1 MESGRFL
8 LAIVLMIAVV
18 IVTNLIFQPTRPEPG
33 TNVMPDTVAP
43 VDPEPASP
51 LTTSPT
57 PVTDPVTDPGTAAAT
72 EPGGNGADTVRVASG
87 LYRFGIST
95 RGGSLVSARLLEY
108 ESFAPGREN
117 QPVELVPLPGA
128 GLVRMR
134 LRVGDRDVEL
144 SRFAFQPDQ
153 REVEL
158 GETGAATLRLA
169 FQDSALGFGIDID
182 ITFHADTYLYDVDVR
197 VHGLGDVT
205 PQLLIDMGPRLA
217 LNEAVRD
224 EDERALAYVVSSP
237 QTGISS
243 VPLRSVREQ
252 RIDNGPLTWVALK
265 SKYFVAAIMQA
276 AQSPMPFGGVIA
288 TPAGEPLSA
297 NLTATLLPNDRGA
310 FAYRLYLGPQEFD
323 RLAAVGN
330 QLQDVSVFGWRFLQ
344 PVLRPLGHAIT
355 WALLQMHNVLGI
367 GYGWVLI
374 LFGFIVRFA
383 LWPLNAKAMRSQ
395 LKNMEMQ
402 PRMKELQA
410 RYKSDPQ
417 RMQQELL
424 KLYKE
429 EGFNP
434 MGGCLPMLLPLPVL
448 ITLFFVF
455 QGFIEFR
462 GVPFLWLPDL
472 SLKDPLYILPVALGL
487 SMFVQQWLN
496 MRSTK
501 DAPPQMKYMTYF
513 MPIFLTFLFLNFASG
528 LNLYYASM
536 NVASLPQQLQ
546 IMRERQRH
554 MERKAARQTST

>member
-18 IVTNLIFQPTRPEPG
+18 IVTNIIFPPARP
-33 TNVMPDTVAP
+33 
-43 VDPEPASP
+43 
-51 LTTSPT
+51 
-57 PVTDPVTDPGTAAAT
+57 DPGTALPPDTSAAGDT
-72 EPGGNGADTVRVASG
+72 GSALPVDPVPPAVTDSETIAASTAAAPAANGADTVIAASS
-87 LYRFGIST
+87 LYRYGIST
-95 RGGSLVSARLLEY
+95 RGGALVSAQLLEY
-108 ESFAPGREN
+108 ASFAPGREN
-117 QPVELVPLPGA
+117 EAVELVPPA
-128 GLVRMR
+128 VEGLLTMR
-134 LRVGDRDVEL
+134 LRVGDREVPL
-144 SRFAFQPDQ
+144 SRFVFLPDHEQ
-153 REVEL
+153 L
-158 GETGAATLRLA
+158 AIGEDGNGTLNLA
-169 FQDSALGFGIDID
+169 YRDSASGFSIDVAY
-182 ITFHADTYLYDVDVR
+182 TFHPDTYRADFVMR
-197 VHGLGDVT
+197 VQGLGGVT

-217 LNEAVRD
+217 LNEAVRA
-224 EDERALAYVVSSP
+224 EDERQLAYVVNSP
-237 QTGISS
+237 ETGISS
-243 VPLRSVREQ
+243 VPLRNVDEQ
-252 RIDNGPLTWVALK
+252 RIENGPLTWVALK
-265 SKYFVAAIMQA
+265 SKYFLAAVMQA
-276 AQSPMPFGGVIA
+276 AETPRPFGGVIA
-288 TPAGEPLSA
+288 TPAGDPLSA
-297 NLTATLLPNDRGA
+297 NLTATLLPNERGE

-323 RLAAVGN
+323 RLAALGN
-330 QLQDVSVFGWRFLQ
+330 QMQDVSVFGWRFLQ

-367 GYGWVLI
+367 AYGWVLI
-374 LFGFIVRFA
+374 LFGFLIRFA

-462 GVPFLWLPDL
+462 GVSFLWLPDL

-528 LNLYYASM
+528 LNLYYAAM

-554 MERKAARQTST
+554 MERRAAKQTS